1 LGHASA
7 HSLATPARPN
17 GENRSAGPSQRRRM
31 GAPTAVIA
39 HRAPTVAR
47 PVQLTIGL
55 PADEVD
61 EEGVT
66 EVWAI
71 CWATKEATELTV
83 SAGRR

>member
-1 LGHASA
+1 
-7 HSLATPARPN
+7 
-17 GENRSAGPSQRRRM
+17 M
-31 GAPTAVIA
+31 GAPMAVIA

-47 PVQLTIGL
+47 PVRLTRGL

-83 SAGRR
+83 SAGRCSGSGDGGAVTFLTGSQLWWSLGGPGNP